1 MGVTIGNQV
10 CGFIDKLFDCLDK
23 LATPKQ
29 VRQFPVHYHI
39 ISFTNNNGEVAY
51 LIYDFD
57 KKSEYYVYP
66 K

>member
-1 MGVTIGNQV
+1 MEATIAHQV
-10 CGFIDKLFDCLDK
+10 RSVIDKLFDCLDK
-23 LATPKQ
+23 LAAPRK
-29 VRQFPVHYHI
+29 VRNFPAHYHI
-39 ISFTNNNGEVAY
+39 ISFTSNNGEVAY